1 MVVFLLKSMACL
13 AVFLLFYKLVLEKER
28 MHTLKRYYLLAA
40 LMLAIAIPSIR
51 FVEYI
56 EVPSDHTSTYREFD
70 NTVSTETVTPSN
82 EKKLSPIVQ
91 KIWIDH
97 GPVILWT
104 IYILGVLLFALK
116 FLYHMGKVLRNVRS
130 HPKIRIGP
138 IIHVLLRDF
147 LVPHTFWNY
156 VFLNGEKFKANEIPN
171 EVLLHEAT
179 HARQKHSFDI
189 LCVELLQIVFWFNP
203 LLHWAKKII
212 KLNHEFLADE
222 AVLEQGTST
231 SEYQNTL
238 LSFASSPEYKKYQP
252 SMANAI
258 NYSSYS
264 SIKKRFKLMKAQ
276 TSKKSILIR
285 TLLIAPLLAV
295 LFYGFSTTVQIPK
308 EEAPVTVLREA
319 ATKQDLSED
328 NSLAKKHQAQR
339 MEAFSAD
346 SVNESEP
353 SVQQSEQKIVILV
366 NQKSQLLVKETFLT
380 LDDFAPFL
388 SKLNE
393 QLKKEGRNKIIRA
406 EIIPDN
412 GAPKDVIADVETILN
427 EYGVAQ
433 IDVLGGKIPPPPAQ
447 TGASEKQLSEYNLLA
462 KKYNAIPKERRV
474 IPSVDLRKLEG
485 IYGKMSPEQKDDA
498 QAFPECPDPRSSDQ
512 EGATSKQIKEYNAL
526 AKKYNEMLAAKGN
539 IRIKKSEVDRLE
551 YLHGMM
557 TEEQRA
563 EAEPFPDFPEPPE
576 PPRPPALP
584 SKIEVQEQNKKMKKE
599 SEEMEQQAAME
610 HEQAKKM
617 ERQSMKRKKQAVE
630 IEEER
635 KVMDEKAKETEVE
648 KEVEQEII
656 ENQEFLSEEHAL
668 KTTTPEPPAPPIPP
682 SEREVEVEAEVNEHV
697 VEEIIENQ
705 DPYDEGLTISIMRS
719 LPEPPAPPKPKS
731 PLELLEELKKDNV
744 KIILNGKEIGY
755 KEAKKRFEDGS
766 FTRVDVS
773 QEEGKRPVL
782 EVWTD

>member
-1 MVVFLLKSMACL
+1 M
-13 AVFLLFYKLVLEKER
+13 AVFLMFYKLLLEKER
-28 MHTLKRYYLLAA
+28 MHTFKRYYLLAA
-40 LMLAIAIPSIR
+40 LILAIAIPSIR
-51 FVEYI
+51 FVEYV
-56 EVPSDHTSTYREFD
+56 EVPDAPAPSHREFA
-70 NTVSTETVTPSN
+70 NTSSKETVMPMN
-82 EKKLSPIVQ
+82 EKNPTSLFQ
-91 KIWIDH
+91 KTWTDYW
-97 GPVILWT
+97 PVILWT
-104 IYILGVLLFALK
+104 IYGLGVLLFVLK
-116 FLYHMGKVLRNVRS
+116 LLFQIGKIVRNVRN
-130 HPKIRIGP
+130 HPKIAIGR
-138 IIHVLLRDF
+138 IIHVLLKDS
-147 LVPHTFWNY
+147 LVPHTFLNY
-156 VFLNGEKFKANEIPN
+156 IFLNRQKFEADEIPK
-171 EVLLHEAT
+171 EVLLHEVA
-179 HARQKHSFDI
+179 HVRQKHSLDVLF
-189 LCVELLQIVFWFNP
+189 VELLQIVFWFSP
-203 LLHWAKKII
+203 LIHLIKKSI

-238 LSFASSPEYKKYQP
+238 LSFASSPENKKYQP

-264 SIKKRFKLMKAQ
+264 SIKKRFKVMKTR
-276 TSKKSILIR
+276 TSRKSILVR
-285 TLLIAPLLAV
+285 TLCIAPLLAV
-295 LFYGFSTTVQIPK
+295 LFYGFSTTVQIAK
-308 EEAPVTVLREA
+308 KEAPVTVLREA
-319 ATKQDLSED
+319 ATKQELSAV
-328 NSLAKKHQAQR
+328 NTLANKHQAQR
-339 MEAFSAD
+339 LEPFSAD
-346 SVNESEP
+346 SVNESEQYI
-353 SVQQSEQKIVILV
+353 QQSGQKIVILV
-366 NQKSQLLVKETFLT
+366 NQKSQLLVKETLLR

-388 SKLNE
+388 AKRND

-427 EYGVAQ
+427 RYGVAQ

-462 KKYNAIPKERRV
+462 EKYNAIPKERRV
-474 IPSVDLRKLEG
+474 IPSGDLRKLEG

-526 AKKYNEMLAAKGN
+526 AKKYNEMLASKGT

-584 SKIEVQEQNKKMKKE
+584 SKIEVLEQNKKMKKE

-617 ERQSMKRKKQAVE
+617 ERQSMKMKKQAVE
-630 IEEER
+630 MEEER
-635 KVMDEKAKETEVE
+635 KVMDKKAKETEVE

-656 ENQEFLSEEHAL
+656 ENQEIVPEEHAL
-668 KTTTPEPPAPPIPP
+668 RTTAPEPPAQPIPP

-697 VEEIIENQ
+697 IEEIIENQ
-705 DPYDEGLTISIMRS
+705 NPHDEFNINIGTHT
-719 LPEPPAPPKPKS
+719 PPTPPKPKS
-731 PLELLEELKKDNV
+731 PVELLEELKKDNV
-744 KIILNGKEIGY
+744 KIILNGKQIGY
-755 KEAKKRFEDGS
+755 KEARKRFENGR

-782 EVWTD
+782 KVSSD